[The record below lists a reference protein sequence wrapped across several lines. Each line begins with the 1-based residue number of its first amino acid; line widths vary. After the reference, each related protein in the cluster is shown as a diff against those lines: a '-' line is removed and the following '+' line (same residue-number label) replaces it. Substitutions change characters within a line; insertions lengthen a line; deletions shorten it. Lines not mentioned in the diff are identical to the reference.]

1 MEDLEGP
8 LARINRITR
17 ERLALYVK
25 AGQVGLDAGELHKLQ
40 RLNVELAR
48 LWDRRRR
55 ELAGRPDPITALIE
69 ASWGRVAGGA
79 RLRSAGPP

>member
-1 MEDLEGP
+1 MEDLKGP
-8 LARINRITR
+8 LAHINRITP

-25 AGQVGLDAGELHKLQ
+25 AGQEGLDAGELRELQ

-55 ELAGRPDPITALIE
+55 ELAGRPDPITAFIE
-69 ASWGRVAGGA
+69 ASWRRVA
-79 RLRSAGPP
+79 